1 MKRLLAVCAGSL
13 FLVAC
18 NDATAPSAVQ
28 SSTPRIPVNAPSADV
43 WAGHYIVV
51 LKTGAP
57 SAEAVVHRHALS
69 SMLTMDQHFKT
80 VMHGFSAAVSDED
93 LDSLRSDPDVES
105 IEQDRYVHQLGSE
118 TGMGWAL
125 DRVDQRSM
133 PLNGA
138 YAYGA
143 TGSGVNIYVVDGGV
157 RYSHSE
163 FGGRARFGYDAL
175 GGNGSDCNGH
185 GTGVAGVAAGTVHG
199 VAKSANIYSVRVFP
213 CSGTTTLS
221 TILAGIDWVTANHR
235 SPAVANLSLGS
246 AAAPILD
253 TAVERSIRSG
263 VTYVVAGGNN
273 GGDACA
279 MSPGKLKDVITVGAT
294 DNSDSR
300 PSWSNYG
307 SCIAMFAPGVSV
319 SSADYYSDV
328 SLASW
333 NGTSVAAPMVSGAVA
348 LYLQGH
354 PTASPATVRS
364 AIVGNTT
371 GNVVSNTSGSANKL
385 LYTSWIGSGTST
397 VAPPPAPT
405 PAPLA
410 SVGGIGVSYRCASR
424 VCAFDAG
431 ASAPTGGVT
440 SYSWSFGDG
449 SSASGR
455 TVTHTYGSSTS
466 YTWNL
471 SIVTG
476 TGKKY
481 GTSKSI
487 TPASASGFATST
499 APTYVPPTTPPST
512 PVPSPISGVGGVG
525 VSYKCM
531 SRVCAFDASGSQPT
545 NGVTSYLWYYG
556 DGSSSTGRTATHTYG
571 SSTSYTWSLS
581 IVTGTGKKYYTSKSI
596 TPASASGSSTSTV
609 PTYVPP
615 TGTPAPPPTSSTFAA
630 NFTVSCNLKHSCTF
644 DAASSVIPKGVSSYN
659 WFFGDGYEGTTV
671 KLTHDYS
678 GKKTVSVT
686 LKIYDKSLAWK
697 SITRTVT
704 VP

>member
-18 NDATAPSAVQ
+18 NDATAPSTVKSA
-28 SSTPRIPVNAPSADV
+28 TPRIPVNAPSADV

-51 LKTGAP
+51 LKTGGP
-57 SAEAVVHRHALS
+57 SADDVVHRHAWS
-69 SMLTMDQHFKT
+69 SGTLTMDQHFQT
-80 VMHGFSAAVSDED
+80 VMHGFSAAVNDED
-93 LDSLRSDPDVES
+93 LDSLRNDPDVES
-105 IEQDRYVHQLGSE
+105 IEPDRFVHQLGSE

-125 DRVDQRSM
+125 DRVDQRAM

-143 TGSGVNIYVVDGGV
+143 TGSGVNIYIVDGGI

-163 FGGRARFGYDAL
+163 FGGRAHFAFDAF

-185 GTGVAGVAAGTVHG
+185 GTGVAGIAAGSVHG

-213 CSGTTTLS
+213 CSGSTPLS
-221 TILAGIDWVTANHR
+221 TILAGIDWVTAHHK

-253 TAVERSIRSG
+253 TAVARSIRSG
-263 VTYVVAGGNN
+263 VTYVVAAGNN

-300 PSWSNYG
+300 ASWSNYG

-319 SSADYYSDV
+319 GSADYYSDV

-333 NGTSVAAPMVSGAVA
+333 NGTSMAAPMVSGAVA

-371 GNVVSNTSGSANKL
+371 GNVVKNLAGSANRL
-385 LYTSWIGSGTST
+385 LYTSFIGS
-397 VAPPPAPT
+397 VATPTAPAPGAPS
-405 PAPLA
+405 PAPIA
-410 SVGGIGVSYRCASR
+410 SVGGVGVSYKCASR
-424 VCAFDAG
+424 VCAFDAAG
-431 ASAPTGGVT
+431 SAPTGGVT
-440 SYSWSFGDG
+440 SYSWAFGDG
-449 SSASGR
+449 TTATGR
-455 TVTHTYGSSTS
+455 ATTHTYGSSTS
-466 YTWNL
+466 YTWKL

-481 GTSKSI
+481 ATGKSI
-487 TPASASGFATST
+487 TPASASGSATST
-499 APTYVPPTTPPST
+499 APTYVPPTSTPST
-512 PVPSPISGVGGVG
+512 PVPSPINGVGGVG
-525 VSYKCM
+525 VSYKCV
-531 SRVCAFDASGSQPT
+531 SRVCAFDPSGSQPT
-545 NGVTSYLWYYG
+545 AGVTSYLWYFG
-556 DGSSSTGRTATHTYG
+556 DGTWSTARTVKHTYG
-571 SSTSYTWSLS
+571 SATSYSWSLT

-596 TPASASGSSTSTV
+596 APASASGSSTSTV
-609 PTYVPP
+609 PIYTPP
-615 TGTPAPPPTSSTFAA
+615 T
-630 NFTVSCNLKHSCTF
+630 
-644 DAASSVIPKGVSSYN
+644 
-659 WFFGDGYEGTTV
+659 
-671 KLTHDYS
+671 
-678 GKKTVSVT
+678 
-686 LKIYDKSLAWK
+686 
-697 SITRTVT
+697 R
-704 VP
+704 

>member
-18 NDATAPSAVQ
+18 NDATAPSTLQ
-28 SSTPRIPVNAPSADV
+28 SSTPRVPVNAPSADV

-57 SAEAVVHRHALS
+57 SADAVVHRHAFS
-69 SMLTMDQHFKT
+69 SKLTMDQHFQT
-80 VMHGFSAAVSDED
+80 VLHGFSAAVNDED
-93 LDSLRSDPDVES
+93 LDSLRNDPDVES

-125 DRVDQRSM
+125 DRVDQHAM

-143 TGSGVNIYVVDGGV
+143 TGSGVNIYVVDGGI
-157 RYSHSE
+157 RYTHAE
-163 FGGRARFGYDAL
+163 FGGRAHFAFDAL

-185 GTGVAGVAAGTVHG
+185 GTGVAGVAAGSVHG

-221 TILAGIDWVTANHR
+221 TILAGIDWVTAHHR
-235 SPAVANLSLGS
+235 APAVANLSLGS
-246 AAAPILD
+246 ASAPILD
-253 TAVERSIRSG
+253 TAVARSIRSG
-263 VTYVVAGGNN
+263 VTYVVAAGNN

-307 SCIAMFAPGVSV
+307 SCVAMFAPGVSV
-319 SSADYYSDV
+319 TSADYYSDV

-354 PTASPATVRS
+354 PTASPATIRS

-371 GNVVSNTSGSANKL
+371 PYLLKNLSGSANKL
-385 LYTSWIGSGTST
+385 LYTSWIGSIST
-397 VAPPPAPT
+397 TTVVAPT
-405 PAPLA
+405 PTPIA
-410 SVGGIGVSYRCASR
+410 SVGGVGVSYKCVSR

-431 ASAPTGGVT
+431 ASAPSGGVT

-449 SSASGR
+449 SSATGR
-455 TVTHTYGSSTS
+455 TVTHTYGSLTS

-476 TGKKY
+476 TGMKY
-481 GTSKSI
+481 ATSKSI
-487 TPASASGFATST
+487 TPASASGSATST
-499 APTYVPPTTPPST
+499 TPTYVPPTTT
-512 PVPSPISGVGGVG
+512 TTYPVPATITGVGGVG
-525 VSYKCM
+525 VSYKCV
-531 SRVCAFDASGSQPT
+531 SRMCGFSASASQPT
-545 NGVTSYLWYYG
+545 GGVTSYLWYFG
-556 DGSSSTGRTATHTYG
+556 DGSWSNARTPTHTYG
-571 SSTSYTWSLS
+571 GLTSYKWSLT

-596 TPASASGSSTSTV
+596 TPASASGSSTNVV
-609 PTYVPP
+609 PYYIPP
-615 TGTPAPPPTSSTFAA
+615 T
-630 NFTVSCNLKHSCTF
+630 
-644 DAASSVIPKGVSSYN
+644 
-659 WFFGDGYEGTTV
+659 
-671 KLTHDYS
+671 
-678 GKKTVSVT
+678 
-686 LKIYDKSLAWK
+686 
-697 SITRTVT
+697 
-704 VP
+704 

>member
-13 FLVAC
+13 FLIAC
-18 NDATAPSAVQ
+18 NDATAPTTSKSA
-28 SSTPRIPVNAPSADV
+28 TPHIPVNAPFADV

-51 LKTGAP
+51 LRTGAP
-57 SAEAVVHRHALS
+57 SADAVVHRHAFS
-69 SMLTMDQHFKT
+69 GKLTMDQRFRT
-80 VMHGFSAAVSDED
+80 VMHGFSAAVNDED
-93 LDSLRSDPDVES
+93 LDSLRNDPDVES
-105 IEQDRYVHQLGSE
+105 IEPDRFVHQLGSE

-125 DRVDQRSM
+125 DRVDQRAM

-143 TGSGVNIYVVDGGV
+143 TGSGVNIYVVDGGI
-157 RYSHSE
+157 RYSHTE
-163 FGGRARFGYDAL
+163 FGGRAHFAFDAL

-185 GTGVAGVAAGTVHG
+185 GTGVAGVAAGSVHG

-221 TILAGIDWVTANHR
+221 NILAGIDWVTANHR
-235 SPAVANLSLGS
+235 SPAVANLSLG
-246 AAAPILD
+246 AAGAPILD

-294 DNSDSR
+294 DNSDTR
-300 PSWSNYG
+300 ASWSNYG

-319 SSADYYSDV
+319 SSADYYSDA

-333 NGTSVAAPMVSGAVA
+333 NGTSVAAPMVAGAVA
-348 LYLQGH
+348 LYLQGN

-364 AIVGNTT
+364 AIVGNST
-371 GNVVSNTSGSANKL
+371 GNVIKNPSGSANKL
-385 LYTSWIGSGTST
+385 LYTSFIGSVT
-397 VAPPPAPT
+397 APSAPAAPT
-405 PAPLA
+405 PSPIA
-410 SVGGIGVSYRCASR
+410 SVGGVGVSYKCASR
-424 VCAFDAG
+424 VCAFDASG
-431 ASAPTGGVT
+431 SAPTGGVT
-440 SYSWSFGDG
+440 SYSWTFGDG
-449 SSASGR
+449 SSATGR
-455 TVTHTYGSSTS
+455 TVTHTYGSATS

-481 GTSKSI
+481 STGKSI
-487 TPASASGFATST
+487 TPSSASGSSTST
-499 APTYVPPTTPPST
+499 APTYVPPTTPPSA

-525 VSYKCM
+525 ASYKCA
-531 SRVCAFDASGSQPT
+531 SRVCAFDASASQPT
-545 NGVTSYLWYYG
+545 AGVTSYLWFFG
-556 DGSSSTGRTATHTYG
+556 DGTSSTSRTATHTYG
-571 SSTSYTWSLS
+571 SATSYTWSLT
-581 IVTGTGKKYYTSKSI
+581 IVTGTGKKYYTSKSV

-609 PTYVPP
+609 PFYVPP
-615 TGTPAPPPTSSTFAA
+615 TTTPTPPPPTSSFTA
-630 NFTVSCNLKHSCTF
+630 NFTVSCNARHSCTF
-644 DAASSVIPKGVSSYN
+644 DAGSSVIPKGVSSYN
-659 WFFGDGYEGTTV
+659 WSFGDGYEGTTV

-686 LKIYDKSLAWK
+686 LKIYDKTLAWRAQ
-697 SITRTVT
+697 TRTVT

>member
-13 FLVAC
+13 MLVAC
-18 NDATAPSAVQ
+18 NDATAPSTLKSA
-28 SSTPRIPVNAPSADV
+28 PVNTPSADV

-57 SAEAVVHRHALS
+57 SADAVVHRHAFS
-69 SMLTMDQHFKT
+69 RVLTMDQHFKT
-80 VMHGFSAAVSDED
+80 VMHGFSAAVADED
-93 LDSLRSDPDVES
+93 LDSLRNDPDVES
-105 IEQDRYVHQLGSE
+105 IEPDRYVHQLGSE

-125 DRVDQRSM
+125 DRVDQHAM

-138 YAYGA
+138 FAYGA
-143 TGSGVNIYVVDGGV
+143 TGSGVNIYVVDGGI
-157 RYSHSE
+157 RYSHTE
-163 FGGRARFGYDAL
+163 FGGRAHFAFDAL

-185 GTGVAGVAAGTVHG
+185 GTGVAGVAAGSVHG

-221 TILAGIDWVTANHR
+221 NILAGIDWVTANHR

-253 TAVERSIRSG
+253 SAVERSIRSG

-294 DNSDSR
+294 DNSDTR
-300 PSWSNYG
+300 ASWSNYG
-307 SCIAMFAPGVSV
+307 SCISMFAPGVSV
-319 SSADYYSDV
+319 TSADYYSDV

-333 NGTSVAAPMVSGAVA
+333 NGTSLAAPMVSGAVA

-371 GNVVSNTSGSANKL
+371 ASVVKNLSGSANKL
-385 LYTSWIGSGTST
+385 LYTSFIGSVST
-397 VAPPPAPT
+397 PSAPTAPT
-405 PAPLA
+405 PAPIA
-410 SVGGIGVSYRCASR
+410 SVGGVGVSYKCASR

-449 SSASGR
+449 STATGR
-455 TVTHTYGSSTS
+455 TATHTYGSATS

-481 GTSKSI
+481 ATSKSI
-487 TPASASGFATST
+487 TPASASGSATST
-499 APTYVPPTTPPST
+499 VPTYVPPTTTSYPVPPS
-512 PVPSPISGVGGVG
+512 IAGVGGVG
-525 VSYKCM
+525 GSYKCVARM
-531 SRVCAFDASGSQPT
+531 CGFSASGSQPT
-545 NGVTSYLWYYG
+545 GGVKSYLWYFG
-556 DGSSSTGRTATHTYG
+556 DGGWSNAPAPTHTYG
-571 SSTSYTWSLS
+571 SATSYKWSLT

-596 TPASASGSSTSTV
+596 TPASASGSSTSIV
-609 PTYVPP
+609 PYYIPP
-615 TGTPAPPPTSSTFAA
+615 S
-630 NFTVSCNLKHSCTF
+630 
-644 DAASSVIPKGVSSYN
+644 
-659 WFFGDGYEGTTV
+659 
-671 KLTHDYS
+671 
-678 GKKTVSVT
+678 
-686 LKIYDKSLAWK
+686 
-697 SITRTVT
+697 
-704 VP
+704 